1 LRYINLPSLAQMQLC
16 CVPQL
21 AFFCASTAAWYRQPA
36 FLVTCGSLPL
46 DAPVLPVNRSV
57 FQHDSSR
64 ADGDDAAAS
73 SEEEADQQQ
82 QAATAGNGTHT
93 SAPAAAAAAAEDD
106 SDMEDA
112 TTAAAAAAAA
122 DTPFELT
129 DIDCEVR
136 LLHGQQ
142 QQQAVQV
149 DAVALTRAF
158 CKQCCWRVLAKNEVR
173 YLAMCLQSILACC
186 CCAEC

>member
-1 LRYINLPSLAQMQLC
+1 
-16 CVPQL
+16 
-21 AFFCASTAAWYRQPA
+21 
-36 FLVTCGSLPL
+36 
-46 DAPVLPVNRSV
+46 V
-57 FQHDSSR
+57 FQHDSST

-73 SEEEADQQQ
+73 SDEGEQQQEADS
-82 QAATAGNGTHT
+82 AGNGTHT
-93 SAPAAAAAAAEDD
+93 AAAAAAQDD

-112 TTAAAAAAAA
+112 DAAAAAAAA

-158 CKQCCWRVLAKNEVR
+158 GKQCCWRVLAKNEVTNCFCVVA
-173 YLAMCLQSILACC
+173 LVVC
-186 CCAEC
+186 